1 MFEEYKQE
9 VSEKLDKILDITKGN
24 FATILA
30 SGAHPSLLNRIQVEY
45 YEEMVPIQNIASVKA
60 IDSETLLIAPF
71 DVSAIHS
78 IANALSKASNL
89 NSTPVIDGNNIKLMV
104 PKMTEERRKF
114 LAKNS
119 KQFLEEAKIKVRGVR
134 KDINHKIKN
143 NKDLSENEVDYFQA
157 ELQKQFDIINK
168 QLEEMYKAKEK
179 DLLTI

>member
-9 VSEKLDKILDITKGN
+9 VSEKLAKILDTTKGN

-45 YEEMVPIQNIASVKA
+45 YEEMVPIQNIASIKA
-60 IDSETLLIAPF
+60 MDAETLLITPF
-71 DVSAIHS
+71 DVGSIHT

-89 NSTPVIDGNNIKLMV
+89 NSTPVVDGNNIKLMV
-104 PKMTEERRKF
+104 PKMTEERRKM
-114 LAKNS
+114 LVKSS

-134 KDINHKIKN
+134 KDINQKIKN
-143 NKDLSENEVDYFQA
+143 NKELSENEVDYFQA
-157 ELQKQFDIINK
+157 ELQKQFDTMNK
-168 QLEEMYKAKEK
+168 QLEEVYKSKEK